1 MIDATKMNR
10 WALKAG
16 LVLMHLSY
24 APALFAADSGWF
36 PKVAASDDMTS
47 GNKSAMTVL
56 SNVVKQGLSILL
68 FIVSVVMFT
77 KFIATVSHGIE
88 EAKKHEGGSLAV
100 FANFAVMG
108 IIYLVISIATGYLGY
123 TIITNFKL

>member
-1 MIDATKMNR
+1 MTDATKMNR

-24 APALFAADSGWF
+24 APVLFADSDWF

-56 SNVVKQGLSILL
+56 SNVVKQGLMILL

-88 EAKKHEGGSLAV
+88 EAKKHEGGSMAV

>member
-10 WALKAG
+10 WALKTG
-16 LVLMHLSY
+16 LILMNFSY
-24 APALFAADSGWF
+24 APALFADSSWF
-36 PKVAASDDMTS
+36 PKVAASDDMST

-56 SNVVKQGLSILL
+56 ANVVKQGLMILL

-88 EAKKHEGGSLAV
+88 EAKKHEGGSMAV

>member
-1 MIDATKMNR
+1 MIDATKMNP
-10 WALKAG
+10 WALKAS

-24 APALFAADSGWF
+24 APALFADSNWF

-56 SNVVKQGLSILL
+56 SNVVKQGLMILL

-88 EAKKHEGGSLAV
+88 EAKKHEGGSMAV

-123 TIITNFKL
+123 TIITKFQL

>member
-10 WALKAG
+10 WVLKAG
-16 LVLMHLSY
+16 IVLMHLSY
-24 APALFAADSGWF
+24 APALFADSGWF
-36 PKVAASDDMTS
+36 PKVAASDDMMS

-56 SNVVKQGLSILL
+56 SNVVKQGLMILL

>member
-10 WALKAG
+10 WVLKAG
-16 LVLMHLSY
+16 IVLMHLSY
-24 APALFAADSGWF
+24 APALFADSGWF

-56 SNVVKQGLSILL
+56 SNVVKQGLMILL

-88 EAKKHEGGSLAV
+88 EAKKHEGGSMAV